1 MSAAERCPEN
11 DYLAEKRS
19 FEGTCNISR
28 TLLAKDIISRNTSR
42 PESGLIIL

>member
-11 DYLAEKRS
+11 DYLSEKRS
-19 FEGTCNISR
+19 FEGKYNISR

>member
-19 FEGTCNISR
+19 VEGTCKNSR

-42 PESGLIIL
+42 PESGLTIL